1 MNFFDYAFHH
11 MTCVIR
17 LVRGE
22 QAAWADMD
30 ISADGFWRSFGAIMA
45 AIPALF
51 FAWVVEARH
60 LQADGVAGTTGSIV
74 ARMAVL
80 ELVFWILPIVGLAIA
95 LRLLGMSDRFTHL
108 IISRNWLAALL
119 SYLFV
124 AKPLVTLVSNGAA
137 EALAGWMTIAILAV
151 MLWLSVRITRFAL
164 NTTPLVA
171 LAFIVVETL
180 ITFPLAMI
188 LYAAVGLSPAA

>member
-11 MTCVIR
+11 MACVTR

-22 QAAWADMD
+22 QNAWADMD
-30 ISADGFWRSFGAIMA
+30 ISADGFWRSFGAITA

-60 LQADGVAGTTGSIV
+60 LQAEGVAGTTGSIV

-80 ELVFWILPIVGLAIA
+80 ELLFWILPVIGLAIA
-95 LRLLGMSDRFTHL
+95 LRLLGMSGRFTHL
-108 IISRNWLAALL
+108 IIARNWLAALL

-124 AKPLVTLVSNGAA
+124 AVPLITLVSNGTA
-137 EALAGWMTIAILAV
+137 EGLTGWMTIAILAV

-180 ITFPLAMI
+180 ITFPLAMS
-188 LYAAVGLSPAA
+188 LYAVVGLNPAA